1 MESRRPGDPLS
12 SDSLP
17 NEDSRAADQQ
27 EGDSAEAVSAEPQ
40 ARENA
45 SEGSL
50 AAPEPAES
58 GEARGD
64 RDVAEPGTGE
74 SPSVLSELQ
83 AQSGDTD
90 SGEESSS
97 QNQASDAGH
106 VDDETDIFLN
116 SPEAMDHDAD
126 AVGEE
131 GASTLAAR
139 IPVDAIPPPE
149 QSAPASE
156 AAPEPAADQAGD
168 TEALPGADS
177 PAEET
182 SPEVALGVL
191 QEADSPSAEGD
202 PSGGTAGESPGGTT
216 IADIPAES
224 GALSGDSELA
234 SVGETN
240 IATSNA
246 DASPSESPSA
256 TAKFSDEAAS
266 PSEESPPAESASAVS
281 ESSSEASSLTASG
294 SVETVPPDPEVSS
307 ESTPP
312 GDKAPFSRPW
322 LANYPAEVPHS
333 LNYPNQS
340 IAQFLLDSVGRFPDH
355 KALHFLGKT
364 MTYRELHTAAVRL
377 ATELVALGVSKGD
390 RVAIMLPNCPQAVVS
405 YYGVLLAGAVVVQTN
420 PLYVERELEHQL
432 KDSGAVAILTIDLLY
447 GRLSRV
453 RGEKPEE
460 GPVPALRHVIVTS
473 IKDGLPFPKNLLYPI
488 KQRKEGF
495 KNDIPYGKHGVLAY
509 KKLLAGHAPSVELPE
524 LGRGDE
530 LAALQYTGGTT
541 GTPKGV
547 MLTHGNLVSNT
558 LQTSAW
564 CYKAEDGKEK
574 FLAALPLFHVFGLTV
589 LMNMSVLR
597 AGMLV
602 LLPRFELDAVL
613 KTIDAEKPTIFPGA
627 PTMYVAMINHANAA
641 KNDLSS
647 INVCISGSS
656 ALPLEV
662 QEQFESLTG
671 GRLVEGYGL
680 TEASPVTHAN
690 PIWGKRKIGTIGLP
704 FPDTDVAI
712 VDPST
717 GRRLKTGEMG
727 ELVVRGPQ
735 VMAGY
740 WNRPEETAAT
750 LREGWLH
757 TGDLATIDEE
767 GYCTIMDRIKDVIIA
782 SGFNVYPREV
792 EEVLF
797 EHPAV
802 REAAVIGV
810 KDEYRGE
817 TVKAFIVLKEGWHVS
832 DSQLDRWCRD
842 RLAAYKV
849 PHRYAFRETLPKTMV
864 GKVLRRKLAE
874 EEAESMEKAK
884 EG

>member
-27 EGDSAEAVSAEPQ
+27 EGNSAEAVSAEPQ
-40 ARENA
+40 THENA

-50 AAPEPAES
+50 AAPELAES

-74 SPSVLSELQ
+74 SPAVLSKLQ

-90 SGEESSS
+90 PGEESSS
-97 QNQASDAGH
+97 QNQASDAVH

-149 QSAPASE
+149 ESAPASE
-156 AAPEPAADQAGD
+156 AAPEPAADRAGD

-177 PAEET
+177 PAEES
-182 SPEVALGVL
+182 SPNAALDVL
-191 QEADSPSAEGD
+191 QEADAPPAEED
-202 PSGGTAGESPGGTT
+202 PSGGTA
-216 IADIPAES
+216 D
-224 GALSGDSELA
+224 
-234 SVGETN
+234 
-240 IATSNA
+240 NA
-246 DASPSESPSA
+246 
-256 TAKFSDEAAS
+256 
-266 PSEESPPAESASAVS
+266 
-281 ESSSEASSLTASG
+281 
-294 SVETVPPDPEVSS
+294 SS

-312 GDKAPFSRPW
+312 SEKAPFSRPW

-333 LNYPNQS
+333 LSYPNQS

-432 KDSGAVAILTIDLLY
+432 KDSGAVAILTVDLLY

-453 RGEKPEE
+453 RGDKPEE

-613 KTIDAEKPTIFPGA
+613 KTIDDEKPTIFPGA
-627 PTMYVAMINHANAA
+627 PTMYVALINHANAA

-864 GKVLRRKLAE
+864 GKVLRRKLVE